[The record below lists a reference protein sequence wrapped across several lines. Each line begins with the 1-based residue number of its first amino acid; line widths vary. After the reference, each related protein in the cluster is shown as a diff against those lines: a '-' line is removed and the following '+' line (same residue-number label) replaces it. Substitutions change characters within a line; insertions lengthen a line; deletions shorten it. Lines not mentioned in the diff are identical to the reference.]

1 MSDWGSKASY
11 YGFQSNNTNHYSYI
25 PLVALLNLHAEGI
38 LLREVKNILEELEI
52 MLSII
57 RRQSNLMT
65 TFCRHAE
72 NILDPESQWRGG
84 GGAGGG
90 AALDASSIPY
100 NDDDTIR
107 NDFDEEEEEEEE
119 EEKEGEGDE
128 IDQAKHH
135 KKRRDHDQPRRKRR
149 RRRKWQLQWFRR
161 LSMESL
167 GGIQARINEL
177 EDLRESAK
185 STEQSVSQV
194 SIGNESYTQ
203 KKKIIEWHWLI
214 SETTTGR
221 RLADIE
227 AAAGKPCSD

>member
-1 MSDWGSKASY
+1 MCKTKQTTVTFRRMSDWGSKASY
-11 YGFQSNNTNHYSYI
+11 YGFQSNNTNHYSYT
-25 PLVALLNLHAEGI
+25 PLVPLLNLHAEGI
-38 LLREVKNILEELEI
+38 LLREVKDVLEELEI
-52 MLSII
+52 MHSII

-65 TFCRHAE
+65 MFCRHAE

-100 NDDDTIR
+100 NNDDTIR
-107 NDFDEEEEEEEE
+107 NDDDDDDEEEEEEEE
-119 EEKEGEGDE
+119 EEEQKKEDEGDE

-135 KKRRDHDQPRRKRR
+135 KKRRDHDQPRRKR

-185 STEQSVSQV
+185 STE
-194 SIGNESYTQ
+194 
-203 KKKIIEWHWLI
+203 
-214 SETTTGR
+214 
-221 RLADIE
+221 
-227 AAAGKPCSD
+227 